1 MSVKRKL
8 FIWGG
13 ILLPLLA
20 AVFVYSASPVV
31 QAATIQK
38 YIVKLNQ
45 PSTASLQ
52 ALGINPTKQFTFNS
66 TKDFTNV
73 YSFESELDLNT
84 LQQKLAGEV
93 QYLELDSQLTFGQ
106 NEITRAP
113 NDPGYTA
120 NAENIDKQWG
130 LPKAQFPK
138 AWRKTTGS
146 TDVVVAVIDTGIDAS
161 HEDFDETAFVRG
173 YDFVNDKIIRPGANS
188 DDNGH
193 GTLVAGVIA
202 ATPNNKIGITG
213 ASPSVS
219 LMSVKA
225 LNARGSGSASR
236 IAQAIVWAAD
246 NGADV
251 INMSLGGIG
260 FAHDSTLANAIE
272 YAFSKNVVILSAAGN
287 DVAITGGNLD
297 KEPVFPICNDK
308 DQNMVIGVTASDVKD
323 LKPDF
328 ANFGKACVDV
338 TAPGRRIL
346 STINYDPATGRLAP
360 DSYAYA
366 SGTSLAVPFVSAQ
379 AALLR
384 TLYPTASNR
393 QVRDRIIGTADQI
406 DRLNLVQC
414 GGESCRGYLGNGR
427 INAAASLEKELDGID
442 DGDVVSIIDGRNEVY
457 LINGG
462 RRQRISAFVQSQR
475 FYSVTPR
482 SVYFSEI
489 ENYPEGTFATPVDGT
504 LVKAPDSPTV
514 YYIADGLRLPV
525 TGPVFKSREFV
536 FQNVFTLNSHEVNSW
551 VVGSF
556 LPPQDGTLVRTRGN
570 PTIYLVINEILHPV
584 NAGYYQQRGLN
595 ALPILIMPDADLQ
608 GFPKGES
615 LIL

>member
-1 MSVKRKL
+1 MISKQKL
-8 FIWGG
+8 LILGG
-13 ILLPLLA
+13 MLLPLLA
-20 AVFVYSASPVV
+20 AVFVYSGNPVF
-31 QAATIQK
+31 AAQSHG
-38 YIVKLNQ
+38 YIVKLKTAD
-45 PSTASLQ
+45 PSGLE
-52 ALGINPTKQFTFNS
+52 ALGVTSEPQFGFSSEPQFQNIFHVT
-66 TKDFTNV
+66 T
-73 YSFESELDLNT
+73 ELDLST
-84 LQQKLAGEV
+84 LQQKLAGQAEYVEV
-93 QYLELDSQLTFGQ
+93 DAELTAGQ
-106 NEITRAP
+106 NEVTKVP
-113 NDPGYTA
+113 NDPGYSTNKA
-120 NAENIDKQWG
+120 NIDKQWG
-130 LPKAQFPK
+130 LPKAMFPK

-146 TDVVVAVIDTGIDAS
+146 VDVVVAVIDTGIDAS
-161 HEDFDETAFVRG
+161 HEDFEDTAFMTG
-173 YDFVNDKIIRPGANS
+173 YDFVNEKAIRPSSNS

-202 ATPNNKIGITG
+202 ATMNNKKGITG
-213 ASPSVS
+213 ASPNVS
-219 LMSVKA
+219 LMAVKA
-225 LNARGSGSASR
+225 LNSRGSGSASR
-236 IAQAIVWAAD
+236 ISQGIVWAAD

-260 FAHDSTLANAIE
+260 FAHDSTLANAIS
-272 YAFSKNVVILSAAGN
+272 YAFQKNVVILSAAGN

-297 KEPVFPICNDK
+297 KEPVFPICNDN
-308 DQNMVIGVTASDVKD
+308 DQNMVIGVTASDVND

-346 STINYDPATGRLAP
+346 STINYDPATGQFAP

-393 QVRDRIIGTADQI
+393 QIRDRIIATADQI

-414 GGESCRGYLGNGR
+414 GGKSCSGYLGSGR
-427 INAAASLEKELDGID
+427 INVAASLEKKLDGIT
-442 DGDVVSIIDGRNEVY
+442 DGDVVSIIEGKNELY

-475 FYSVTPR
+475 FGGVTPK

-489 ENYPEGTFATPVDGT
+489 ESYPEGTYATPVDGT
-504 LVKAPDSPTV
+504 LVKAQNSPTV
-514 YYIADGLRLPV
+514 YYISGGLRLPV
-525 TGPVFKSREFV
+525 TGPVFKLKQFA
-536 FQNVFTLNSHEVNSW
+536 FQNVFTLNNTEVNSW

-556 LPPQDGTLVRTRGN
+556 LAPPDGTLVRTPEN
-570 PTIYLVINEILHPV
+570 PTVYWVVGDILHPI
-584 NAGYYQQRGLN
+584 NAEFYKQRGLN
-595 ALPILIMPDADLQ
+595 VFPVLYMPAADLN